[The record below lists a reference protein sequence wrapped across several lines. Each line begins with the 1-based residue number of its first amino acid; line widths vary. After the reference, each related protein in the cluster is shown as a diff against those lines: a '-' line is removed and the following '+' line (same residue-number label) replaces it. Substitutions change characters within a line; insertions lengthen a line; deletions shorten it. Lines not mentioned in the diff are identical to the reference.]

1 MNCCTYIRQS
11 NDRQD
16 IHAPVATIDD
26 TPNSQHVRFD
36 RLQSAI
42 APRVFESVTR
52 KRDEMKKDGETRR
65 EKQKKNTKNRHIRD
79 GIECEFFSMEMIKC
93 PSKNGKRTW
102 RTR

>member
-65 EKQKKNTKNRHIRD
+65 EKQKKTPKTDTFEMELNVN
-79 GIECEFFSMEMIKC
+79 FFLWK
-93 PSKNGKRTW
+93 
-102 RTR
+102 

>member
-65 EKQKKNTKNRHIRD
+65 ENKKKTPKTDTFEMELNVN
-79 GIECEFFSMEMIKC
+79 FFLWK
-93 PSKNGKRTW
+93 
-102 RTR
+102 